1 LVRQVS
7 SVARIP
13 RIARS
18 EPDHRFARA
27 DAPAH
32 EPEHV
37 EEVWDAELVGDLPR
51 AGWLAVP
58 ALTTYLRAGTTAPAP
73 LVDLR
78 A

>member
-1 LVRQVS
+1 VRQVS
-7 SVARIP
+7 SIARIP

-18 EPDHRFARA
+18 VPDQRFART
-27 DAPAH
+27 DAPAN

-51 AGWLAVP
+51 SGWLAVP
-58 ALTTYLRAGTTAPAP
+58 ALTTYLRAGYTPPAP